1 MSSVV
6 FSGGAAPGRHL
17 LAAPVRFHSLV
28 NLPDSQLEWPG
39 SNRPLLYELRQ
50 AGIGKH
56 QLNKRLLTAALV
68 GSFGGFIF
76 GYDLGALSASTQS
89 LRGQWHLSPALFGL
103 TVSSSLW
110 GTVCG
115 ALFSG
120 PVADRLSRRDLIAG
134 CSVLYAL
141 AAIGIALPIS
151 SSWILVPAMRFLCGM
166 AIAGFTVA
174 CPLYLSE
181 IAPIA
186 LRGRLVSLFQV
197 QVGVGVLVA
206 FSVGLVVAHL
216 AAAGNQW
223 KWCLGLGAVPA
234 VLLLFLL
241 RLSFSGNARLNSDDL
256 PDPPSAAASRPG
268 IGSGREKLFSRKNVR
283 PILLATSIAI
293 FNQLSGVNVLLLYV
307 LDILSSAGL
316 GLFLGHTYTVLISS
330 TSLAMTV
337 LGMAFVDKLG
347 RKPLLL
353 WGSAGMAGCLLCLG
367 LAIPHRLGPL
377 FYLSILFA
385 YHAFFAFSQGTV
397 VWVYLSEL
405 FSPGTRGKGQGYGS
419 SVNWIANAI
428 LISIFPVMQHASSGR
443 AFYFFSL
450 TMVLQ
455 IGVVLLW
462 YPETRG
468 KALGSIAAPERAGV
482 NWP

>member
-1 MSSVV
+1 VE
-6 FSGGAAPGRHL
+6 ATDH
-17 LAAPVRFHSLV
+17 H
-28 NLPDSQLEWPG
+28 
-39 SNRPLLYELRQ
+39 
-50 AGIGKH
+50 
-56 QLNKRLLTAALV
+56 LNKRLFTAALV

-115 ALFSG
+115 ALLSG
-120 PVADRLSRRDLIAG
+120 RVADRLSRRDLIAG

-141 AAIGIALPIS
+141 AAVGIVLPIQ
-151 SSWILVPAMRFLCGM
+151 SSWILMPIMRFLCGM
-166 AIAGFTVA
+166 AIAGLTVA
-174 CPLYLSE
+174 CPLYLAE
-181 IAPIA
+181 ISPIA

-206 FSVGLVVAHL
+206 FSVGLVVAHS
-216 AAAGNQW
+216 AATGNKW
-223 KWCLGLGAVPA
+223 KWCLGLGAIPA
-234 VLLLFLL
+234 VFLVFLL
-241 RLSFSGNARLNSDDL
+241 RLSFMENSQGNPDNSHA
-256 PDPPSAAASRPG
+256 PRPTTTTTGVASE
-268 IGSGREKLFSRKNVR
+268 REKLFSRKNLR

-316 GLFLGHTYTVLISS
+316 GLLLGHTYTVLISS

-337 LGMAFVDKLG
+337 VGMAFVDKVG

-353 WGSAGMAGCLLCLG
+353 WGSAGMALCLLCLG
-367 LAIPHRLGPL
+367 VAIPHRLGPL
-377 FYLSILFA
+377 FYLFVLLA
-385 YHAFFAFSQGTV
+385 YHSFFALSQGTV

-419 SVNWIANAI
+419 SVNWTANAI
-428 LISIFPVMQHASSGR
+428 LISIFPVLQHASAAR

-455 IGVVLLW
+455 IGVVFLW

-468 KALGSIAAPERAGV
+468 KALGSIAAPERTGG

>member
-1 MSSVV
+1 
-6 FSGGAAPGRHL
+6 
-17 LAAPVRFHSLV
+17 
-28 NLPDSQLEWPG
+28 
-39 SNRPLLYELRQ
+39 
-50 AGIGKH
+50 
-56 QLNKRLLTAALV
+56 LNKRLITAALV

-89 LRGQWHLSPALFGL
+89 LRGQLHLSPAVFGL

-115 ALFSG
+115 ALLSG
-120 PVADRLSRRDLIAG
+120 RVADRVGRRDLIAG
-134 CSVLYAL
+134 CSILYAL
-141 AAIGIALPIS
+141 AAIGITLAIPS
-151 SSWILVPAMRFLCGM
+151 AWILVPAMRFLSGM
-166 AIAGFTVA
+166 SIGGFTVA

-181 IAPIA
+181 MAPVA

-197 QVGVGVLVA
+197 QVSAGVLVG
-206 FSVGLVVAHL
+206 FFVGLVATHL
-216 AAAGNQW
+216 AATGAEW
-223 KWCLGLGAVPA
+223 RWCMGIGAVPA
-234 VLLLFLL
+234 ITLVFLL
-241 RLSFSGNARLNSDDL
+241 QLISKGDSALS
-256 PDPPSAAASRPG
+256 PDGGRDTPPATMTSSIRDRPFG
-268 IGSGREKLFSRKNVR
+268 HEKLFSRKNAR

-316 GLFLGHTYTVLISS
+316 GVFLGHTYTVLISS
-330 TSLAMTV
+330 TGLAVT
-337 LGMAFVDKLG
+337 LIGMAFVDRLG

-353 WGSAGMAGCLLCLG
+353 WGSAGMAVCLLCLG
-367 LAIPHRLGPL
+367 LAIPHRLGPP
-377 FYLSILFA
+377 FYLSILVA
-385 YHAFFAFSQGTV
+385 YNVFFAFSQGTV

-405 FSPGTRGKGQGYGS
+405 FSPGTRGAGQGYGS

-428 LISIFPVMQHASSGR
+428 LVSVFPIIQHASSVR

-450 TMVLQ
+450 MMVLQ

-468 KALGSIAAPERAGV
+468 TALGSVAALERADG
-482 NWP
+482 NSFY

>member
-1 MSSVV
+1 M
-6 FSGGAAPGRHL
+6 
-17 LAAPVRFHSLV
+17 
-28 NLPDSQLEWPG
+28 
-39 SNRPLLYELRQ
+39 Y
-50 AGIGKH
+50 
-56 QLNKRLLTAALV
+56 QLNKRLVTAALV

-89 LRGQWHLSPALFGL
+89 LRGQWHLSPAIFGL
-103 TVSSSLW
+103 IVSSSLW

-120 PVADRLSRRDLIAG
+120 RVADRVGRLDLIGG
-134 CSVLYAL
+134 CSALYAL
-141 AAIGIALPIS
+141 AAIGIVLPIQ

-174 CPLYLSE
+174 CPLYLAE
-181 IAPIA
+181 ISPIA

-206 FSVGLVVAHL
+206 FSVGLLVAHS

-223 KWCLGLGAVPA
+223 KWCLGLGAIPA
-234 VLLLFLL
+234 ALLVFL
-241 RLSFSGNARLNSDDL
+241 ARLGVRDNPKFQPGNLQEPGST
-256 PDPPSAAASRPG
+256 PATPSTPGVAAGA
-268 IGSGREKLFSRKNVR
+268 EKLFSRKNVR

-316 GLFLGHTYTVLISS
+316 GLLLGHTYTVLISS
-330 TSLAMTV
+330 LSLAMTV
-337 LGMAFVDKLG
+337 VGMAFVDKVG
-347 RKPLLL
+347 RKPLLV
-353 WGSAGMAGCLLCLG
+353 WGSAGMAVCLLCLG

-377 FYLSILFA
+377 FYLSILVG
-385 YHAFFAFSQGTV
+385 YHVCFAFSQGTV

-405 FSPGTRGKGQGYGS
+405 FSPGIRGKGQGYGS

-428 LISIFPVMQHASSGR
+428 LISIFPVLQHASPVR

-450 TMVLQ
+450 TMVVQ
-455 IGVVLLW
+455 IGVVVFC

-468 KALGSIAAPERAGV
+468 KALGSIAAPETTSRR
-482 NWP
+482 

>member
-1 MSSVV
+1 
-6 FSGGAAPGRHL
+6 
-17 LAAPVRFHSLV
+17 
-28 NLPDSQLEWPG
+28 
-39 SNRPLLYELRQ
+39 
-50 AGIGKH
+50 
-56 QLNKRLLTAALV
+56 LNKRLLTAALV

-89 LRGQWHLSPALFGL
+89 LRSQWHLSPALFGL

-120 PVADRLSRRDLIAG
+120 RVADRFRRRDLIAG

-141 AAIGIALPIS
+141 AAIGIALPIQ

-174 CPLYLSE
+174 CPLYLAE
-181 IAPIA
+181 ISPIA

-197 QVGVGVLVA
+197 QVGVGVLGA
-206 FSVGLVVAHL
+206 YSVGLVVAHL

-223 KWCLGLGAVPA
+223 KWCLGLGSIPA
-234 VLLLFLL
+234 VLLVFLL
-241 RLSFSGNARLNSDDL
+241 QLSFGENFRHNPDDL
-256 PDPPSAAASRPG
+256 PDPSPAIARASRPG
-268 IGSGREKLFSRKNVR
+268 IASGREKLFSQKNLR

-293 FNQLSGVNVLLLYV
+293 FNQLSGVNVLLVYV

-316 GLFLGHTYTVLISS
+316 GFFLGHTYTVLISS
-330 TSLAMTV
+330 LSLAMTV
-337 LGMAFVDKLG
+337 LGMAFVDKVG

-353 WGSAGMAGCLLCLG
+353 WGSAGMAVCLLSLG
-367 LAIPHRLGPL
+367 LAIPHHLGAL
-377 FYLSILFA
+377 FYLSILVA
-385 YHAFFAFSQGTV
+385 YHAFYSFSQGTV

-405 FSPGTRGKGQGYGS
+405 FPTGTRGKGQAYGS

-468 KALGSIAAPERAGV
+468 KALGSIAAPERAGG
-482 NWP
+482 NWL

>member
-1 MSSVV
+1 MAREQSPAVV
-6 FSGGAAPGRHL
+6 
-17 LAAPVRFHSLV
+17 
-28 NLPDSQLEWPG
+28 
-39 SNRPLLYELRQ
+39 RQ
-50 AGIGKH
+50 AGIGRH

-120 PVADRLSRRDLIAG
+120 RVADRLRRRDLIAS

-141 AAIGIALPIS
+141 AAIGTALPIQ

-174 CPLYLSE
+174 CPLYLAE
-181 IAPIA
+181 ISPIA

-206 FSVGLVVAHL
+206 YSVGLVVAHL

-223 KWCLGLGAVPA
+223 KWCLGLGAIPA
-234 VLLLFLL
+234 VLLVFLL
-241 RLSFSGNARLNSDDL
+241 QFSFSQNSRHNPDIL
-256 PDPPSAAASRPG
+256 PDPSPAIVTASGPG
-268 IGSGREKLFSRKNVR
+268 IAAGGERLFSRKNLR

-293 FNQLSGVNVLLLYV
+293 FNQLSGVNVLLVYV

-316 GLFLGHTYTVLISS
+316 GMLLGHTYTVLISLL
-330 TSLAMTV
+330 SLAMTV
-337 LGMAFVDKLG
+337 VGMAFVDKVG

-353 WGSAGMAGCLLCLG
+353 WGSAGMAVCLLSLG

-377 FYLSILFA
+377 FYLSILVA

-419 SVNWIANAI
+419 SVNWLANAI
-428 LISIFPVMQHASSGR
+428 LISIFPVMQHASSDR

-468 KALGSIAAPERAGV
+468 KALGSIAAPERAGG
-482 NWP
+482 NWL

>member
-1 MSSVV
+1 
-6 FSGGAAPGRHL
+6 
-17 LAAPVRFHSLV
+17 
-28 NLPDSQLEWPG
+28 
-39 SNRPLLYELRQ
+39 LYELRQ

-56 QLNKRLLTAALV
+56 SLNKRLLAAALV

-120 PVADRLSRRDLIAG
+120 RVADRLRRRDFIAG

-141 AAIGIALPIS
+141 AAIGIALPVQ
-151 SSWILVPAMRFLCGM
+151 SWILVPAMRFLCGM

-174 CPLYLSE
+174 CPLYLAE
-181 IAPIA
+181 ISPIA

-197 QVGVGVLVA
+197 QVGVGVLVGY
-206 FSVGLVVAHL
+206 SVGLVIAHL

-223 KWCLGLGAVPA
+223 KWCLGLGTIPA
-234 VLLLFLL
+234 LLLVFLL
-241 RLSFSGNARLNSDDL
+241 RLSITQNSRNNPDDL
-256 PDPPSAAASRPG
+256 PDPSPGIARESRPD
-268 IGSGREKLFSRKNVR
+268 IPSGREKLFSRKNVR

-293 FNQLSGVNVLLLYV
+293 FNQLSGVNVLLVYV

-316 GLFLGHTYTVLISS
+316 GLLLGHTYTVLLS
-330 TSLAMTV
+330 TLSLGMTV
-337 LGMAFVDKLG
+337 LGMAFVDKVG

-353 WGSAGMAGCLLCLG
+353 WGSAGMAVCLLSLG
-367 LAIPHRLGPL
+367 LAIPHHLGPL
-377 FYLSILFA
+377 FYLSTLVA
-385 YHAFFAFSQGTV
+385 YHAFYSFSQGTV

-405 FSPGTRGKGQGYGS
+405 FPPGTRGKGQGYGS

-455 IGVVLLW
+455 VGVVLLW

-468 KALGSIAAPERAGV
+468 KALGSIAAPERAGG
-482 NWP
+482 NWL

>member
-1 MSSVV
+1 
-6 FSGGAAPGRHL
+6 
-17 LAAPVRFHSLV
+17 
-28 NLPDSQLEWPG
+28 
-39 SNRPLLYELRQ
+39 LYELRQ

-56 QLNKRLLTAALV
+56 ELNKRLLTAALV
-68 GSFGGFIF
+68 SSFGGFIF

-89 LRGQWHLSPALFGL
+89 LRDQWHLSPALFGL

-120 PVADRLSRRDLIAG
+120 RVADRLSRRDFIAG

-141 AAIGIALPIS
+141 AAIGIILPIQ

-174 CPLYLSE
+174 CPLYLAE
-181 IAPIA
+181 ISPIA

-206 FSVGLVVAHL
+206 YSVGLAIAHL

-223 KWCLGLGAVPA
+223 KWCLGLGAIPA
-234 VLLLFLL
+234 LLLVFLL
-241 RLSFSGNARLNSDDL
+241 QLSITQNYRHNPDDL
-256 PDPPSAAASRPG
+256 PDPSPGIARESRPG
-268 IGSGREKLFSRKNVR
+268 VASGREKLFSRKNVR

-293 FNQLSGVNVLLLYV
+293 FNQLSGVNVLLVYV
-307 LDILSSAGL
+307 LDILSSAGF
-316 GLFLGHTYTVLISS
+316 GLLLGHTYTVLISS
-330 TSLAMTV
+330 LSLAMTV
-337 LGMAFVDKLG
+337 LGMAYVDKVG

-353 WGSAGMAGCLLCLG
+353 WGSAGMAVCLLSLG
-367 LAIPHRLGPL
+367 LAIPHHLGPL
-377 FYLSILFA
+377 FYFSILVA
-385 YHAFFAFSQGTV
+385 YHAFYSFSQGTV

-405 FSPGTRGKGQGYGS
+405 FPPGTRGKGQGYGS

-428 LISIFPVMQHASSGR
+428 LISIFPVMQHASSVR

-455 IGVVLLW
+455 VGVVLLW

-468 KALGSIAAPERAGV
+468 KALGSIAAPERAGE
-482 NWP
+482 NCL

>member
-1 MSSVV
+1 
-6 FSGGAAPGRHL
+6 
-17 LAAPVRFHSLV
+17 
-28 NLPDSQLEWPG
+28 
-39 SNRPLLYELRQ
+39 
-50 AGIGKH
+50 
-56 QLNKRLLTAALV
+56 LNKRLVRAALV

-89 LRGQWHLSPALFGL
+89 LRGQWNLSPALFGL

-115 ALFSG
+115 ALLSG
-120 PVADRLSRRDLIAG
+120 RVADRLSRRDLMAG

-141 AAIGIALPIS
+141 AAIGIVLPIQ
-151 SSWILVPAMRFLCGM
+151 SSWLLVPAMRFLCGM
-166 AIAGFTVA
+166 AIAGLTVA
-174 CPLYLSE
+174 CPLYLAE
-181 IAPIA
+181 ISPVG

-216 AAAGNQW
+216 AATGNKW
-223 KWCLGLGAVPA
+223 KWCLGLGAIPA
-234 VLLLFLL
+234 MFLVLLLQ
-241 RLSFSGNARLNSDDL
+241 LSFMENAKRNPDNLQDPGPASD
-256 PDPPSAAASRPG
+256 
-268 IGSGREKLFSRKNVR
+268 REKLFSRKNLR

-293 FNQLSGVNVLLLYV
+293 FNQLSGVNVLLLYL

-316 GLFLGHTYTVLISS
+316 GLLLGHTYTVLISS

-337 LGMAFVDKLG
+337 LGMAIVDKVG
-347 RKPLLL
+347 RKPLLI
-353 WGSAGMAGCLLCLG
+353 WGSAGMALCLLCLG
-367 LAIPHRLGPL
+367 MAIPHHLGPL
-377 FYLSILFA
+377 FYLSILLA
-385 YHAFFAFSQGTV
+385 YHSFFAFSQGTV

-455 IGVVLLW
+455 IGVVFLW

-468 KALGSIAAPERAGV
+468 KALGSIAAPERAGG

>member
-1 MSSVV
+1 
-6 FSGGAAPGRHL
+6 
-17 LAAPVRFHSLV
+17 
-28 NLPDSQLEWPG
+28 
-39 SNRPLLYELRQ
+39 LRQ
-50 AGIGKH
+50 ADIGKH
-56 QLNKRLLTAALV
+56 QLNNRLVAAALV

-76 GYDLGALSASTQS
+76 GYDLGALSASTLS

-103 TVSSSLW
+103 MVSSSLW

-115 ALFSG
+115 ALLSG
-120 PVADRLSRRDLIAG
+120 RVADRLSRRDLILG

-141 AAIGIALPIS
+141 AAFGTALPIQ

-174 CPLYLSE
+174 CPLYLAE
-181 IAPIA
+181 ISPVA
-186 LRGRLVSLFQV
+186 LRGRLVSLFQL

-216 AAAGNQW
+216 AATGDKW
-223 KWCLGLGAVPA
+223 KWCLGLGAIPA
-234 VLLLFLL
+234 VLLVFLL
-241 RLSFSGNARLNSDDL
+241 QLSFMENAKRNPDHLHDPSTANATAPTPGTASGN
-256 PDPPSAAASRPG
+256 
-268 IGSGREKLFSRKNVR
+268 EKLFSRKNRR

-293 FNQLSGVNVLLLYV
+293 FNQLSGVNVLLLYL

-316 GLFLGHTYTVLISS
+316 GLLLGHTYTVLISS
-330 TSLAMTV
+330 ISLAMTV
-337 LGMAFVDKLG
+337 IGMTFVDKVG
-347 RKPLLL
+347 RKPLLI
-353 WGSAGMAGCLLCLG
+353 WGSAGMAVCLLCLG
-367 LAIPHRLGPL
+367 LAIPHRVGPS
-377 FYLSILFA
+377 FYLSILVA
-385 YHAFFAFSQGTV
+385 YHSFFSFSQGTV

-428 LISIFPVMQHASSGR
+428 LISIFPIMQHASSGG

-455 IGVVLLW
+455 VGVVLLW

-468 KALGSIAAPERAGV
+468 RALGSIAAPERTGG

>member
-1 MSSVV
+1 V
-6 FSGGAAPGRHL
+6 
-17 LAAPVRFHSLV
+17 
-28 NLPDSQLEWPG
+28 
-39 SNRPLLYELRQ
+39 
-50 AGIGKH
+50 
-56 QLNKRLLTAALV
+56 NKRLLTAALV

-120 PVADRLSRRDLIAG
+120 RVADRFRRRDLIAG

-141 AAIGIALPIS
+141 AAIGITLPIQ
-151 SSWILVPAMRFLCGM
+151 SWILVPAMRFLCGM

-174 CPLYLSE
+174 CPLYLAE
-181 IAPIA
+181 ISPIA

-197 QVGVGVLVA
+197 QVGVGVLGA
-206 FSVGLVVAHL
+206 YSVGLVVAHL

-223 KWCLGLGAVPA
+223 KWCLGLGAIPA
-234 VLLLFLL
+234 VLLVFLL
-241 RLSFSGNARLNSDDL
+241 QLRFKENSRHSPDDL
-256 PDPPSAAASRPG
+256 PEPSPAIATASSPG
-268 IGSGREKLFSRKNVR
+268 IASGREKLFSRKNVR
-283 PILLATSIAI
+283 PILLATSIAT
-293 FNQLSGVNVLLLYV
+293 FNQLSGVNVLLVYV

-316 GLFLGHTYTVLISS
+316 GLLLGHTYTVLISLL
-330 TSLAMTV
+330 SLAMTV
-337 LGMAFVDKLG
+337 LGMAFVDNVG

-353 WGSAGMAGCLLCLG
+353 WGSAGMAVCLLSLG
-367 LAIPHRLGPL
+367 LAIPHHLGPL
-377 FYLSILFA
+377 FYLSILVA
-385 YHAFFAFSQGTV
+385 YHGFYSFSQGTV

-405 FSPGTRGKGQGYGS
+405 FPPGTRGKGQGYGS

-468 KALGSIAAPERAGV
+468 KALGSIAAPERAGGT
-482 NWP
+482 WL

>member
-1 MSSVV
+1 
-6 FSGGAAPGRHL
+6 
-17 LAAPVRFHSLV
+17 
-28 NLPDSQLEWPG
+28 
-39 SNRPLLYELRQ
+39 
-50 AGIGKH
+50 
-56 QLNKRLLTAALV
+56 V

-89 LRGQWHLSPALFGL
+89 LRGQLHHSPAVFGL

-115 ALFSG
+115 ALLSG
-120 PVADRLSRRDLIAG
+120 RGADRVGRRDLIAG
-134 CSVLYAL
+134 CSILYAL
-141 AAIGIALPIS
+141 AAIGIALTIPS
-151 SSWILVPAMRFLCGM
+151 TWLLVPAMRFLSGM
-166 AIAGFTVA
+166 SIGGFTVA

-181 IAPIA
+181 IAPVA

-197 QVGVGVLVA
+197 QVSAGVLVG
-206 FSVGLVVAHL
+206 FSVGLVVTHL
-216 AAAGNQW
+216 AATGTEW
-223 KWCLGLGAVPA
+223 RWCMGIGAVPA
-234 VLLLFLL
+234 IILVLLLQLISKGDST
-241 RLSFSGNARLNSDDL
+241 LSPNGGRDTAPATMTSSIHD
-256 PDPPSAAASRPG
+256 RPFG
-268 IGSGREKLFSRKNVR
+268 HEKLFCRKNTR

-316 GLFLGHTYTVLISS
+316 GVFLGHTYTVLIS
-330 TSLAMTV
+330 TTGLAVT
-337 LGMAFVDKLG
+337 LIGMAFVDRLG

-353 WGSAGMAGCLLCLG
+353 WGSAGMAVCLLCLG
-367 LAIPHRLGPL
+367 LAIPHRLGPP
-377 FYLSILFA
+377 FYLSILVA
-385 YHAFFAFSQGTV
+385 YNVFFAFSQGTV

-405 FSPGTRGKGQGYGS
+405 FSPGTRGAGQGYGS

-428 LISIFPVMQHASSGR
+428 LVSVFPIIQHASSVR

-468 KALGSIAAPERAGV
+468 TALGSVAALERADG
-482 NWP
+482 NWRY

>member
-1 MSSVV
+1 
-6 FSGGAAPGRHL
+6 
-17 LAAPVRFHSLV
+17 
-28 NLPDSQLEWPG
+28 
-39 SNRPLLYELRQ
+39 
-50 AGIGKH
+50 
-56 QLNKRLLTAALV
+56 LNKRLLAAALV

-89 LRGQWHLSPALFGL
+89 LRDQWHLSPALFGL

-120 PVADRLSRRDLIAG
+120 RVADRLRRRDFIAG

-141 AAIGIALPIS
+141 AAIGIALPVQ
-151 SSWILVPAMRFLCGM
+151 SWILVSAMRFLCGM

-174 CPLYLSE
+174 CPLYLAE
-181 IAPIA
+181 ISPIA

-223 KWCLGLGAVPA
+223 KWCLGLGAIPA
-234 VLLLFLL
+234 VLLVFLL
-241 RLSFSGNARLNSDDL
+241 QLSFRENSRHNPDDL
-256 PDPPSAAASRPG
+256 PDPSPAIASASRPG
-268 IGSGREKLFSRKNVR
+268 IASGREKLFTQKNVR

-293 FNQLSGVNVLLLYV
+293 FNQLSGVNVLLVYV

-316 GLFLGHTYTVLISS
+316 GFLLGHTYTVLISS
-330 TSLAMTV
+330 LSLAMTV
-337 LGMAFVDKLG
+337 VGMAFVDKVG

-353 WGSAGMAGCLLCLG
+353 WGSAGMAVCLLSLG
-367 LAIPHRLGPL
+367 LAIPHHLGPL
-377 FYLSILFA
+377 FYLSILVA

-468 KALGSIAAPERAGV
+468 KALGSIAAPERAGG
-482 NWP
+482 NWL